1 MAVQQLK
8 KDLIWVTN
16 LLKNNLHNMKR
27 YILPVMLMAS
37 TLCGCG
43 SKDKSE
49 PIITKT
55 DIEVVGGQYTPEIMH
70 RLGKVGDPQVSP
82 DGTRILYGVTYTSI
96 EQNKGNRELYLMDID
111 GSNNVKITDT
121 PKSESNARWID
132 DSKIIYMRGG
142 NLYTAT
148 LSGSAI
154 AQEVEVA
161 GAQGFEGFELSPDNS
176 KIMFVKSVKAAVK
189 PTDLYPDLDKSSG
202 RTYTDLMYRH
212 WDHFVEDVPHTF
224 IADFTG
230 SLVGEATD
238 ILAGDTANPESQ
250 ERMFELPTL
259 PFGGLEQLSWS
270 PDGKYIA
277 YSCRKVAGRDYAFST
292 NTDIYLYN
300 VETGATQNLTAGM
313 MGYDTTPLF
322 SPDGKKLAFLSM
334 ERNGYE
340 ADKNRLFV
348 IDMDKVLAN
357 LTSKDF
363 RPFMKELTT
372 DYKYNVDGIAWAP
385 KSDKI
390 YFNSCVNAL
399 TALFVVDLDKVV
411 GLPVEGNEVTGSL
424 PVSYGNGIRRI
435 TSSDAL
441 FDFSTAVPV
450 ANEIGEVAQLI
461 TTNTCMMRPA
471 EIVTVN
477 PMTGEF
483 KELTAENKETLD
495 KLDTPLVEQR
505 WMTTVDGKKMH
516 TWILYPPHF
525 DKTKKY
531 PAILMC
537 LGGPQGTISQGFSTR
552 WNYRLMASQGYIVI
566 LPNRRGTTAFGQPW
580 CEQISGDYIG
590 LNMQDYL
597 LAVDNMKKEPYVG
610 KVAATG
616 ASYGGYSVYYLAG
629 IHQNRFSALIAHAG
643 IFNQEH
649 MYMMTEEMWFPTWD
663 NGGAPWDEN
672 PVAKRHYGNS
682 AHKLI
687 KNWNTPILITH
698 GEMDYRVPVDQGM
711 AAFNAAR
718 MMGVESRL
726 LLFPEE
732 NHWILKP
739 QNSVHWNRE
748 FFGWLDK
755 YCK

>member
-1 MAVQQLK
+1 
-8 KDLIWVTN
+8 
-16 LLKNNLHNMKR
+16 
-27 YILPVMLMAS
+27 MLMAS
-37 TLCGCG
+37 ALCGCG
-43 SKDKSE
+43 SKDTSE

-96 EQNKGNRELYLMDID
+96 EQNKGNRELYIMDID
-111 GSNNVKITDT
+111 GSNNVKITNT

-148 LSGSAI
+148 LSGSEI
-154 AQEVEVA
+154 SQEVEIA

-250 ERMFELPTL
+250 EKMFELPTL

-300 VETGATQNLTAGM
+300 VETGETQNLTAGM
-313 MGYDTTPLF
+313 MGYDTAPLF

-340 ADKNRLFV
+340 ADKNRLFA

-399 TALFVVDLDKVV
+399 TALFVVDVNKVA

-441 FDFSTAVPV
+441 FDFNTAVPV

-461 TTNTCMMRPA
+461 TTNTSMMRPA

-483 KELTAENKETLD
+483 KELTAENKATLD

-525 DKTKKY
+525 DKTKK
-531 PAILMC
+531 
-537 LGGPQGTISQGFSTR
+537 
-552 WNYRLMASQGYIVI
+552 
-566 LPNRRGTTAFGQPW
+566 
-580 CEQISGDYIG
+580 
-590 LNMQDYL
+590 
-597 LAVDNMKKEPYVG
+597 
-610 KVAATG
+610 
-616 ASYGGYSVYYLAG
+616 
-629 IHQNRFSALIAHAG
+629 
-643 IFNQEH
+643 
-649 MYMMTEEMWFPTWD
+649 
-663 NGGAPWDEN
+663 
-672 PVAKRHYGNS
+672 
-682 AHKLI
+682 
-687 KNWNTPILITH
+687 
-698 GEMDYRVPVDQGM
+698 
-711 AAFNAAR
+711 
-718 MMGVESRL
+718 
-726 LLFPEE
+726 
-732 NHWILKP
+732 
-739 QNSVHWNRE
+739 
-748 FFGWLDK
+748 
-755 YCK
+755 

>member
-1 MAVQQLK
+1 MK
-8 KDLIWVTN
+8 K
-16 LLKNNLHNMKR
+16 

-37 TLCGCG
+37 ALCGCG
-43 SKDKSE
+43 SKDASE

-55 DIEVVGGQYTPEIMH
+55 EIEVVNGQYTPEIMH

-82 DGTRILYGVTYTSI
+82 DGSKILYGVTYTSI

-111 GSNNVKITDT
+111 GSNNVKITNT

-142 NLYTAT
+142 RLYTAT
-148 LSGSAI
+148 LAENAI
-154 AQEVEVA
+154 SQEVEVA
-161 GAQGFEGFELSPDNS
+161 GAEGFEGFELSPDNS
-176 KIMFVKSVKAAVK
+176 RIMFVKSVKAAVK

-212 WDHFVEDVPHTF
+212 WDHFVEEVPHTY

-238 ILAGDTANPESQ
+238 LLAGDTANPESAD
-250 ERMFELPTL
+250 RLFELPTL

-300 VETGATQNLTAGM
+300 VESGATQNLTAGM
-313 MGYDTTPLF
+313 MGYDTAPLF
-322 SPDGKKLAFLSM
+322 SPDGKQLAFLSM

-357 LTSKDF
+357 LGSKDF

-399 TALFVVDLDKVV
+399 TALFVVDVNKVV
-411 GLPVEGNEVTGSL
+411 GLPIEGNEVTGSL

-441 FDFSTAVPV
+441 FDFGSVSVV
-450 ANEIGEVAQLI
+450 ADEIGEVKQLI

-471 EIVTVN
+471 EVVTVN

-483 KELTAENKETLD
+483 KELTAENKATLD
-495 KLDTPLVEQR
+495 KLDTPLMEQR

-616 ASYGGYSVYYLAG
+616 ASYGGWSVYYLAG

-649 MYMMTEEMWFPTWD
+649 MYMMTEELWFPTWD

-672 PVAKRHYGNS
+672 PTAKRHYSNS

-718 MMGVESRL
+718 MMGVESKL

-739 QNSVHWNRE
+739 QNSIHWNRE

>member
-1 MAVQQLK
+1 MK
-8 KDLIWVTN
+8 KHFI
-16 LLKNNLHNMKR
+16 
-27 YILPVMLMAS
+27 PVMIMAAA
-37 TLCGCG
+37 LCGCG
-43 SKDKSE
+43 GSDASE
-49 PIITKT
+49 PIITKQ
-55 DIEVVGGQYTPEIMH
+55 DIKVVDGHFTPEIMH
-70 RLGKVGDPQVSP
+70 QLGKVSDPQLSP
-82 DGTRILYGVTYTSI
+82 DGSKILYGVTYTSI
-96 EQNKGNRELYLMDID
+96 EQNKGNRELYLMNVD
-111 GSNNVKITDT
+111 GSENVKLTST
-121 PKSESNARWID
+121 PKSESNARWISD
-132 DSKIIYMRGG
+132 NQIVYMRGG
-142 NLYTAT
+142 KLYTAT
-148 LSGSAI
+148 LEAGKLT
-154 AQEVEVA
+154 ETEVA
-161 GAQGFEGFELSPDNS
+161 GGEGMEGFELSPAGD

-189 PTDLYPDLDKSSG
+189 PTDVYPDLDKSSG

-212 WDHFVEDVPHTF
+212 WDHFVEEVPHTYV
-224 IADFTG
+224 ADFAAG
-230 SLVGEATD
+230 KVGVATD
-238 ILAGDTANPESQ
+238 ILAGDTANPES
-250 ERMFELPTL
+250 ETAKFELPTL

-277 YSCRKVAGRDYAFST
+277 YSCRKLAGRDYAFST

-313 MGYDTTPLF
+313 MGYDTEPLF
-322 SPDGKKLAFLSM
+322 SPDGKQLAFISM

-340 ADKNRLFV
+340 ADKRRLFV
-348 IDMDKVLAN
+348 ADMDKVLAN
-357 LTSKDF
+357 LSSKDF

-372 DYKYNVDGIAWAP
+372 DYKYNVEAITWAP

-399 TALFVVDLDKVV
+399 TALFVVDVNKVV
-411 GLPVEGNEVTGSL
+411 GLPIEGNEVTGSL

-435 TSSDAL
+435 TSSEAL
-441 FDFSTAVPV
+441 FDFGGVSIV
-450 ANEIGEVAQLI
+450 ADEIGEVKKLI

-471 EIVTVN
+471 EIVAVD
-477 PMTGEF
+477 PMTGEY
-483 KELTAENKETLD
+483 KELTTENKATLE
-495 KLDTPLVEQR
+495 KLDQPLVEQR

-516 TWILYPPHF
+516 TWILYPPKF

-531 PAILMC
+531 PAIMMC

-597 LAVDNMKKEPYVG
+597 TAVDNMKKEPYVG

-672 PVAKRHYGNS
+672 PTAKRHYGNS

-718 MMGVESRL
+718 MMGVESKL

-739 QNSVHWNRE
+739 QNSIHWNRE
-748 FFGWLDK
+748 FYAWLDK

>member
-1 MAVQQLK
+1 
-8 KDLIWVTN
+8 
-16 LLKNNLHNMKR
+16 
-27 YILPVMLMAS
+27 MLMAS

-55 DIEVVGGQYTPEIMH
+55 DIEVVNGQYTPEIMH

-411 GLPVEGNEVTGSL
+411 GLPIEGNEVTGSL